1 MTQIYLT
8 PKQLIFLILPFVIA
22 LYIFIYP
29 QDFISINNKID
40 NVITKQTLSNKDIE
54 KANKKLI
61 FKDTTFIK
69 NKLKF
74 YETSLLQFNNETS
87 TWIIDKLKKDFKV
100 QKKYVHV
107 NNTILK
113 IVPIDV
119 TKYNLQMI
127 FNSKDSSS
135 VVINNKIYKLYDK
148 IDKDIKIINIL
159 EDRVLLE
166 NKKGKRWLYLIK

>member
-29 QDFISINNKID
+29 QDFIFINNQID
-40 NVITKQTLSNKDIE
+40 KTISKQTLSSKDILE
-54 KANKKLI
+54 AKKKLI
-61 FKDTTFIK
+61 LKDFTPIK
-69 NKLKF
+69 NKIKLYEKSLME
-74 YETSLLQFNNETS
+74 YDKETSM
-87 TWIIDKLKKDFKV
+87 WIINIFKI
-100 QKKYVHV
+100 
-107 NNTILK
+107 NFK
-113 IVPIDV
+113 IKEKHISIKNKISKTTLIDV